1 MYSIVTFRACFT
13 ITCTYS
19 TCILSKNSTYICTL
33 SLIIK
38 YTI

>member
-1 MYSIVTFRACFT
+1 MYSIVTFRARFT
-13 ITCTYS
+13 ITYIYS
-19 TCILSKNSTYICTL
+19 CILSKNSTYICTL